1 MIYSFL
7 IPKYCSP
14 YTVSLYPYFQLLSAS
29 TFLSPQCLIWSKALK
44 GNSDSRITSTLHSNF
59 QFHHLL
65 LLYSMI
71 MVNHWWRTVEM
82 KGLRAQIMETDSSDP
97 LLTSHGTSSSFNF
110 LLCKLGMMITAPFS
124 SAWEYY
130 LVCGK
135 HYVRIR
141 YYSKHP
147 QKMGSGQ
154 GGAGNGGE
162 SSPPTFSIGIP
173 WSGVSAKCC
182 NSDYDG
188 PIWQSNELE
197 RGRDKARSWQ
207 SWRNGRHHGGKWHLF
222 THLWGLADTTRQ

>member
-14 YTVSLYPYFQLLSAS
+14 YTVFLYPYFQLLSAS

-44 GNSDSRITSTLHSNF
+44 GNSDSRITSTLYSNF

-82 KGLRAQIMETDSSDP
+82 KGLRAQIMERDSSDP

-110 LLCKLGMMITAPFS
+110 LLCKLGVMVTAPFS
-124 SAWEYY
+124 SVGEYY
-130 LVCGK
+130 LVCSK
-135 HYVRIR
+135 HYVRMR

-173 WSGVSAKCC
+173 WSGGQC
-182 NSDYDG
+182 
-188 PIWQSNELE
+188 QML
-197 RGRDKARSWQ
+197 
-207 SWRNGRHHGGKWHLF
+207 
-222 THLWGLADTTRQ
+222 